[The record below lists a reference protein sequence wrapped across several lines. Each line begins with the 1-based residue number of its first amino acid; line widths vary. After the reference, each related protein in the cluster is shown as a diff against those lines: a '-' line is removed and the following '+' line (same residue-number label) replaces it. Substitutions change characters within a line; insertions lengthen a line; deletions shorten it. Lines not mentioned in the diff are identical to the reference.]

1 MSRLAHPHTCTCGH
15 VVYDTEDAKTVR
27 AGRHTFVFC
36 NACVPKIQA
45 GVKAV
50 AGFVGLGLSAFI
62 NKRYPGALAQLR
74 DVVSVAQ
81 GAVQHAQAQGKSHAE
96 G

>member
-1 MSRLAHPHTCTCGH
+1 MSQLARPYTCTCGH
-15 VVYDTEDAKTVR
+15 IVHDTEDAKTVR

-36 NACVPKIQA
+36 NACLPKIQS

-50 AGFVGLGLSAFI
+50 AGFVGLGLTAFI

-81 GAVQHAQAQGKSHAE
+81 EAAHHARAQGKSHAE